1 MSEFKTEWDRHG
13 SAWLHIHAAV
23 LAALCALASACA
35 PAATAQKPCPSASAV
50 PADLSKRALVRRR
63 SACSTSNA
71 TAGGPPLRLN
81 ARLAKA
87 ALGHARDM
95 ARKDYFAHDSQ
106 SGANFVDR
114 IKRTGYLH
122 GVGTWTVGENIA
134 WASGAQASP
143 RAIVQAWMRSAGHRA
158 NILSGAFHEI
168 GIGVAQDPP
177 VADVGPGGTYATDFG
192 SRG

>member
-1 MSEFKTEWDRHG
+1 MRF
-13 SAWLHIHAAV
+13 ACPHIHAAV
-23 LAALCALASACA
+23 FAALCALALACA
-35 PAATAQKPCPSASAV
+35 PVAAAQKPCPSASAV
-50 PADLSKRALVRRR
+50 PAELSKRAVVR
-63 SACSTSNA
+63 STLCLLNA
-71 TAGGPPLRLN
+71 ERDKQGAPPLRLN
-81 ARLAKA
+81 SRLAKA

-114 IKRTGYLH
+114 IKRTGYLN

-134 WASGAQASP
+134 WATGSAASP
-143 RAIVQAWMRSAGHRA
+143 RAIVQAWMHSAGHRA

-177 VADVGPGGTYATDFG
+177 VADAGPGGTYATDFG